1 MIVVRFM
8 RQGTGLLTM
17 LKMLFLT
24 AMGAFAALPAR
35 ADNLLIWNPVQVSEQ
50 SYKATM
56 GFRLPFEWETSAG
69 ADLGL
74 AATDGDAILPGSGQA
89 TLWGKITRV
98 RVTPAGNAQQSA
110 GVRVDTLRG
119 SGSLMLSRAKSFIL
133 SDSLDLQTSRFVNVG
148 YDPLAAR
155 QTSVTATQAVKLI
168 YPWTGT
174 SLTANGSVTDF
185 GQDFSST
192 VGVSQNI
199 LPNLNL
205 NAAVNDPLSAGRAAS
220 VNVNYRVT
228 W

>member
-1 MIVVRFM
+1 
-8 RQGTGLLTM
+8 M
-17 LKMLFLT
+17 LKMIFLF
-24 AMGAFAALPAR
+24 AIGALAALPAR
-35 ADNLLIWNPVQVSEQ
+35 AENLLIWNPVQVSEQ

-74 AATDGDAILPGSGQA
+74 AATDGDAILAGSGQA

-119 SGSLMLSRAKSFIL
+119 SGSLMLSRAKSYIL

-205 NAAVNDPLSAGRAAS
+205 NAAVNDPLSSGRAAS

>member
-1 MIVVRFM
+1 MTTLKAAILS
-8 RQGTGLLTM
+8 GASLL
-17 LKMLFLT
+17 
-24 AMGAFAALPAR
+24 AALPAK
-35 ADNLLIWNPVQVSEQ
+35 ADNLLIWNPVKVSDQ

-69 ADLGL
+69 ADFGL
-74 AATDGDAILPGSGQA
+74 AATDGDAILPGSQQA
-89 TLWGKITRV
+89 TLWSKITRT
-98 RVTPAGNAQQSA
+98 RVTPAGQMQQST
-110 GVRVDTLRG
+110 GVRIDTLRG
-119 SGSLMLSRAKSFIL
+119 SGALMLSRSRSFIL
-133 SDSLDLQTSRFVNVG
+133 SGSLDLQTSRFVNVG

-155 QTSVTATQAVKLI
+155 QTTVAATQAMKLI

-185 GQDFSST
+185 GRDFSNT

-205 NAAVNDPLSAGRAAS
+205 NAAVTDPLRSGRSAS
-220 VNVNYRVT
+220 VNVDYRVT